1 MKRSLLDMVQ
11 DILSDMTS
19 DEVNSIG
26 DTQESL
32 QVANLIKTT
41 YFSMMSSR
49 NWAHLRKS
57 IQLESHGTLDR
68 PTHMRLPEG
77 TKELCLLNYNKQLKD
92 ETRRRFTEVFY
103 QDPDTF
109 LRRING
115 MNSDSDEVI
124 IVEDLTGV
132 ELLIGTDAHPQYFT
146 SFDDKNVVFDSY
158 LAEGTSTMQASR
170 VQAMAYVTPDWVMD
184 DEFIP
189 DLPAEA
195 FAALLAEAK
204 SRAFLRIGQ
213 QADSKAEQEA
223 TRQNKWL
230 SRKNRRI
237 ASEIQYPNYGRGSK
251 K

>member
-26 DTQESL
+26 DTAESL

-49 NWAHLRKS
+49 NWAHLRKT

-77 TKELCLLNYNKQLKD
+77 TKELCFINYNQQLKD
-92 ETRRRFTEVFY
+92 ETRRRYTSMIY

-115 MNSDSDEVI
+115 MNSDSDTVI

-132 ELLIGTDAHPQYFT
+132 ELLIGNGAHPQYFT

-158 LAEGTSTMQASR
+158 LAENTSTMQASR
-170 VQAMAYVTPDWVMD
+170 VQAMAYVTPDWIMED
-184 DEFIP
+184 SFIP

-195 FAALLAEAK
+195 FSALLAEAK
-204 SRAFLRIGQ
+204 SRSFLRIGQ
-213 QADSKAEQEA
+213 QADAKAEQEA
-223 TRQNKWL
+223 SRQNKWL
-230 SRKNRRI
+230 ARKNRRI
-237 ASEIQYPNYGRGSK
+237 SSEIQYPNYGRGSRK
-251 K
+251 